1 AEDARPLIARL
12 LRPPQRLQP
21 VGIRCAFARRVRA
34 PLAAVPLVELVHAF
48 GVAKVTTF
56 ADFLAAD
63 PRVEGVVAPLDQL
76 FLPTAL
82 CAPYRRPSSFARN
95 AGGEMAVGDR
105 LRCCHGRSALING
118 HPWGT
123 MRGESAMY
131 GLSTAAWSNP
141 NRGANI
147 QLCMS

>member
-56 ADFLAAD
+56 ADFLPAD
-63 PRVEGVVAPLDQL
+63 PRVERVVAPLDRAVLAHGAVRSVLTTKQ
-76 FLPTAL
+76 FTW
-82 CAPYRRPSSFARN
+82 N
-95 AGGEMAVGDR
+95 AGGEMALGDR
-105 LRCCHGRSALING
+105 LRC
-118 HPWGT
+118 
-123 MRGESAMY
+123 
-131 GLSTAAWSNP
+131 
-141 NRGANI
+141 
-147 QLCMS
+147 